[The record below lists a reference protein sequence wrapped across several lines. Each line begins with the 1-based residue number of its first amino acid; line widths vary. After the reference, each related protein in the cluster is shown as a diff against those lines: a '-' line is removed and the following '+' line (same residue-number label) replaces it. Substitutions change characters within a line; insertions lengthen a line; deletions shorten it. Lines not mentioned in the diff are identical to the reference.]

1 MGKNKKDSKR
11 MSKKEIIELLENF
24 FSNEPNQI
32 FTLKE
37 IFRILRFNTHPLKML
52 AIDAMNNMSY
62 NDYLTKVD
70 DTSYKLNQ
78 NGQVQEGTFVR
89 KANGKNSFIPDE
101 GGQPVFVSERNSL
114 FAIGGDRVKVSI
126 MARRPNRIKEA
137 QVIEILQR
145 VKDTFVGKLKIGKD
159 FSYLVTPQTIFS
171 NDIIIPK
178 GKLKEGK
185 TNDKTIVKI
194 TQWPDPS
201 HKNPVGEVV
210 DVLGPTGDNNAE
222 MNSILVQYGLPYIY
236 PKSVESAA
244 DNISGEILPEDLKER
259 EDYRKVWTCT
269 IDPKDAKDFD
279 DALSFRKIK
288 DGLYEV
294 GVHIADVSHFVKEG
308 DIIDREAQKRSTS
321 IYLVDRTIP
330 MLPERLCNFLCSLRP
345 DEEKFTYSVIFE
357 LDDEANIKKYHIAH
371 TIIKSDR
378 RFCYEEVQQLLEDNG
393 VIDNTGKPAPPAP
406 ADGYKGQFADQIISL
421 DRLAKKL
428 REKRFREGSVK
439 FDTEELHF
447 DIDETGK
454 PIRCYY
460 KHSKDANKLVEEFM
474 LLANKSVAESVGKVP
489 KGKKAKTFPYRI
501 HDNPDPTKFETLK
514 DFVVKFGYR
523 MKSSSTKGATARSL
537 NKLMDDVE
545 DKPEGKLIQTIALRS
560 MMKAKYSIHNI
571 GHFGLGFEYY
581 THFTS
586 PIRRYPDLLVH
597 RLLTHY
603 ANDGRSANEKH
614 YEDLC
619 EHCSDM
625 EIIAQNAERDSI
637 KYKMVEFMGEH
648 LGEQYDAHISGI
660 TSYGIYAEIDENHCE
675 GMIPMRDLDDD
686 YYDFDEKNF
695 CLIGRHHH
703 HKYQLGDPVHIQVA
717 QANLE
722 KKQLDFLLLSNKE
735 NKKEKEPVEKSRSKK
750 KNDRTN
756 RKYYQDND
764 KKKRKYS
771 GK

>member
-735 NKKEKEPVEKSRSKK
+735 NQKEKEPVEKSRSKK

-764 KKKRKYS
+764 KKKRKHS